1 MRSGGKARY
10 MSEVER
16 LNLVRDY
23 WKHADAG
30 LHDERDRMQTGFNF
44 YVGNQWDAADLEKL
58 AAEKRPA
65 LTINLI
71 LPIINLLAGIQRQG
85 RQDITV
91 VARRGGLTG
100 LAEVFTATLRH
111 CMDVTDADYEIAD
124 CFLDGIIGN
133 KGWIGVGVDYA
144 DDPLGGD
151 LKVSKVSPFDMRE
164 DPDAKE
170 YDLNRTGRFV
180 IRDMWMDKE
189 AVKLTWPGKVGDIDA
204 GGLDVDPASADVA
217 GGGDAGVLRYRV
229 RECWWKAFEKRI
241 VLINAATGVMR
252 VIDAAQAQLAAA
264 IAAQSGLWTVKE
276 WVAPVLNKT
285 VTAGNVV
292 LEDVRD
298 PYGGVTAFPYYRFC
312 PYWVDGYVMGVVQN
326 LQGPQQEVN
335 KRRSQALH
343 NLNQTANSGFKVKK
357 VLNNYDRHL
366 AKHGATPGV
375 VLDESKAGGKIERIE
390 PAPLSEGHITAAQ
403 MGADDMKEISGANPD
418 LLGHIM
424 EGVLESGKAIELRQ
438 AQGMKVVEVVFD
450 NFSRTQKLLALGLV
464 DMIRFTDVY
473 SDAEIRAIASE
484 KLGAGEMELL
494 RSRKV
499 GKYGIRI
506 ESSSTSPTA
515 RYANFMSIMEIA
527 RMYPE
532 QIPAQVVVEN
542 SDLLNKEKI
551 LHDIGGR
558 SAGDGT
564 GDVRRGSASETKKLQ
579 VSRGFVNTLSRPQ
592 GRVG

>member
-1 MRSGGKARY
+1 

-91 VARRGGLTG
+91 VARRGGLVQ
-100 LAEVFTATLRH
+100 LAEVFTETLRH

-124 CFLDGIIGN
+124 CFLDGMIGN
-133 KGWIGVGVDYA
+133 KGWIGMGVDYA

-170 YDLNRTGRFV
+170 YDLNRSGRFV

-189 AVKLTWPGKVGDIDA
+189 AVKLNWPEKVGDVDA
-204 GGLDVDPASADVA
+204 GGLDVDPASNEAA
-217 GGGDAGVLRYRV
+217 GSADAGVLRYRV

-252 VIDAAQAQLAAA
+252 VVDPAQAQLAAA
-264 IAAQSGLWTVKE
+264 IAAQSGRWTVKE

-298 PYGGVTAFPYYRFC
+298 PYSGVTAFPYYRFC

-366 AKHGATPGV
+366 AKHGSTPGV

-403 MGADDMKEISGANPD
+403 MSADDMKEISGANPD

-464 DMIRFTDVY
+464 DMLRFTDVY
-473 SDAEIRAIASE
+473 SDTEIRAIAAG
-484 KLGAGEMELL
+484 KLGPRELELL

-499 GKYGIRI
+499 GKYGIKI
-506 ESSSTSPTA
+506 ESSQTSPTA

-532 QIPAQVVVEN
+532 QIPAEVVVEN

-551 LHDIGGR
+551 LHGIGGR
-558 SAGDGT
+558 AAAGEP
-564 GDVRRGSASETKKLQ
+564 GDVKRGSSSPAKKLQ
-579 VSRGFVNTLSRPQ
+579 VSRESVNTLSRPR

>member
-1 MRSGGKARY
+1 

-30 LHDERDRMQTGFNF
+30 LRDERERMQTGFNF

-91 VARRGGLTG
+91 AARRGGLAR
-100 LAEVFTATLRH
+100 LAEVFTETLRH

-133 KGWIGVGVDYA
+133 KGWIGVGVDYS

-164 DPDAKE
+164 DPDARE
-170 YDLNRTGRFV
+170 YDLNRSGRFV

-189 AVKLTWPGKVGDIDA
+189 AVKLNWPGKVGDIDA
-204 GGLDVDPASADVA
+204 GGLDVDPQSSDVA
-217 GGGDAGVLRYRV
+217 GGADAGVLRYRV

-252 VIDAAQAQLAAA
+252 VVDPAQAELAAA
-264 IAAQSGLWTVKE
+264 IAAQSGRWTVKE

-298 PYGGVTAFPYYRFC
+298 PYSGVTAFPYYRFC

-343 NLNQTANSGFKVKK
+343 NLNQTANAGFKVKK

-390 PAPLSEGHITAAQ
+390 PAPLSQGHITAAQ
-403 MGADDMKEISGANPD
+403 MSAGDMKEISGANPD
-418 LLGHIM
+418 LLGHVM
-424 EGVLESGKAIELRQ
+424 EGILESGKAIELRQ

-473 SDAEIRAIASE
+473 SDAEIRAIAAE
-484 KLGAGEMELL
+484 KLGTAELALL

-499 GKYGIRI
+499 GKYGIKI
-506 ESSSTSPTA
+506 ASSSTSPTA

-532 QIPAQVVVEN
+532 QIPAAVVVEN

-551 LHDIGGR
+551 LHDIAGR
-558 SAGDGT
+558 SCGDGA
-564 GDVRRGSASETKKLQ
+564 GEGRRGTDGSGKRLQ
-579 VSRGFVNTLSRPQ
+579 VSRGAVNTLSRPQ